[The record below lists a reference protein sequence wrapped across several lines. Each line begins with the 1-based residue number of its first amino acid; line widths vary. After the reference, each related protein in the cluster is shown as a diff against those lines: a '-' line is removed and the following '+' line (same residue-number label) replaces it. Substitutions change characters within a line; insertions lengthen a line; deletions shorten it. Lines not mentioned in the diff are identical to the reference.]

1 MSAPPPASAFLASLL
16 GDPADPVNPFGWPQ
30 ALRRESAGEPP
41 EEARERLAASGFDE
55 ELIPAHWPTGGRL
68 TDLARP
74 FALARGLAGRDAAL
88 TPPLAVKIGTLAL
101 GELAGTPRQK
111 AILSGV
117 ARGGGLAL
125 AFAESGRPLSEV
137 RAAASEEASFWRL
150 SGRKGL
156 TPGAAEALGVAAL
169 AREPG
174 EPESPES
181 KISIFLAPREGQ
193 SARVKIGPRRRLLGL
208 SGMDFAEIR
217 FDAAEAPERV
227 GAAGEGLDLARRA
240 LALAKSFNLATLF
253 GPMETALS
261 LAARLENA
269 QNPQG
274 RASER
279 ALLSEALA
287 AFWALDSFSEAGLRA
302 FSASPV
308 HAGLWADALHARAL
322 EATGPIF
329 SAAAASLGARGALA
343 DDPAGALFG
352 KLRRDAEAV
361 RFLDPEGP
369 QALAGL
375 AAHLTPLAA
384 ASGSVDPQI
393 CWTKLREAF
402 SGGAPAEAR
411 WSALALRPVAGDVLT
426 ESAAAQISAAHE
438 EPRLSAEPRATLIGA
453 LRKSMGDFAA
463 LNQAHA
469 ALSKAHGSAY
479 ALSPEFHDAGA
490 AFARHLALMAAAAW
504 WLARGQDP
512 RPFFQSGEALAL
524 AASQLSGAPAPQR
537 RKLREGVWGI
547 WRAEAE
553 AARAVA

>member
-41 EEARERLAASGFDE
+41 EEARERLASSGFDE

-88 TPPLAVKIGTLAL
+88 TPPLAVKLGTLAL

-125 AFAESGRPLSEV
+125 AFAEPGRPLAEI

-156 TPGAAEALGVAAL
+156 APGAAGALGVAAL

-174 EPESPES
+174 PETAGV
-181 KISIFLAPREGQ
+181 SIFLAPREGQ

-217 FDAAEAPERV
+217 FDAAEAPERI
-227 GAAGEGLDLARRA
+227 GAAGEGLDLARRV

-253 GPMETALS
+253 GPMETALG

-269 QNPQG
+269 QNAAG
-274 RASER
+274 RAPER

-287 AFWALDSFSEAGLRA
+287 AFWALEAFAEAGLRA
-302 FSASPV
+302 FGAWPV
-308 HAGLWADALHARAL
+308 QAGLWADALQARAF
-322 EATGPIF
+322 EAVGPIF

-352 KLRRDAEAV
+352 KLRRDAEAA

-375 AAHLTPLAA
+375 AAHLTPLGA
-384 ASGSVDPQI
+384 ASGAMDPQA
-393 CWTKLREAF
+393 CWTKLRESF
-402 SGGAPAEAR
+402 GGAGPAEGR
-411 WSALALRPVAGDVLT
+411 WSSLALRPVAGDALS
-426 ESAAAQISAAHE
+426 ESASALIAAAQE
-438 EPRLSAEPRATLIGA
+438 DPRLGAEPRATLIGA

-490 AFARHLALMAAAAW
+490 AFARHLALTGAAAW

-524 AASQLSGAPAPQR
+524 AAAQLSGAPAPQR
-537 RKLREGVWGI
+537 RKLREGVWAI